1 MMNTDLKHWQD
12 NLAKAKQK
20 SVDIKKQLQ
29 VLFTRQFLELSDFLE
44 MGRFR
49 PRFDLKKLPIWG
61 DQVEASEINFEWPKM
76 DDL

>member
-1 MMNTDLKHWQD
+1 MNTDLKHWQD
-12 NLAKAKQK
+12 NLAKSKQK

-61 DQVEASEINFEWPKM
+61 DQVEPSEINFEWPKM